1 MTMNYKKVNE
11 NSMNLLEEAVGKS
24 RGIIRTSERLH
35 SGLKVVVWVKKE
47 SVEKMEN
54 TNPVLPVRLV
64 RNADCVERAQKRLLG
79 IN

>member
-1 MTMNYKKVNE
+1 M
-11 NSMNLLEEAVGKS
+11 
-24 RGIIRTSERLH
+24 H